1 MTIRRIIDLIESAAD
16 ENITHRIA
24 AEVGGGSVEGFNPYW
39 KLTADPRVLEDMAA
53 LDHISTL
60 IMDGFTSGIHPT
72 WELKLID
79 NSEAV
84 VDEDVLLPAGTPD
97 VSGADVEPHREE
109 VDEEV
114 IDIVHAFSV
123 VPVAETHG
131 KGKGWYEVSKDEAT
145 HFVIEDE
152 EGHMVE
158 HHPTYEAARVAADIM
173 NQNTTPADMK
183 TFAPVEEMI
192 DEEADEMVAD
202 EVPAADTPTRFDK
215 AQDFVVI
222 INAIHERGVRQQE
235 ALTELGK
242 RGLWLSAEQK
252 KQAGL
257 D

>member
-24 AEVGGGSVEGFNPYW
+24 AEVGGGTVEGFNPYW
-39 KLTADPRVLEDMAA
+39 KLTADPRVLEDAAA

-79 NSEAV
+79 STEAV
-84 VDEDVLLPAGTPD
+84 VDEEVLLPAGTPD
-97 VSGADVEPHREE
+97 VSGAVEEE
-109 VDEEV
+109 EPLDEEV

-131 KGKGWYEVSKDEAT
+131 KGKGWYEVSEDAAT

-158 HHPTYEAARVAADIM
+158 HHPTYEAAKVAADIM
-173 NQNTTPADMK
+173 NQNLSPSDMK
-183 TFAPVEEMI
+183 TFAPVEEEMI

-202 EVPAADTPTRFDK
+202 EVVVDTDAPTRFDK

-242 RGLWLSAEQK
+242 RGLWLSDEQK
-252 KQAGL
+252 RQADL